1 MKRYRNL
8 MKMEDNEEI
17 IKRIV
22 KLKAAAIKC
31 LEKGE
36 LLLAC
41 QYLWDANNLLPEKYR
56 AKMPP
61 PPRPED
67 YPD

>member
-1 MKRYRNL
+1 
-8 MKMEDNEEI
+8 MEDKEEI
-17 IKRIV
+17 LKRIEEY
-22 KLKAAAIKC
+22 KEKAKKC
-31 LEKGE
+31 FESGE
-36 LLLAC
+36 LILAG
-41 QYLWDANNLLPEKYR
+41 QYLLDANNLLPEKYR